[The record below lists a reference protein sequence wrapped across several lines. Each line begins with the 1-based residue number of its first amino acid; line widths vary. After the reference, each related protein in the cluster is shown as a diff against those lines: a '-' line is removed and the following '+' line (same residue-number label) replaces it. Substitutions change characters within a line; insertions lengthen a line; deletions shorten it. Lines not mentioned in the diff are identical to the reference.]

1 MASFVQTVSMKLKC
15 AEIVNRKKV
24 FLNFR
29 KTKRVL
35 LAKFHEEEVVILAG
49 VTKNPY
55 LPEQEPNSK
64 E

>member
-15 AEIVNRKKV
+15 AEIVKRKKV

-29 KTKRVL
+29 KIKRVS
-35 LAKFHEEEVVILAG
+35 LAKFLEEEVVILVGA
-49 VTKNPY
+49 TKNPY
-55 LPEQEPNSK
+55 LPEQEPISK